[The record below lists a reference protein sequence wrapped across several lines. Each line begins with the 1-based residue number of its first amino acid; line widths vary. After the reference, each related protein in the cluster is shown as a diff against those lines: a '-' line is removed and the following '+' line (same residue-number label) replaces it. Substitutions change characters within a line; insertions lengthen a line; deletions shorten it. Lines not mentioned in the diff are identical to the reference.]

1 MRSFIFALCLSPFF
15 LSACNSGSE
24 QKGFTDS
31 LSKPK
36 KDRNV
41 SMGIINKAE
50 TAMRDSKTFE
60 SRLALDALK
69 AYADF
74 ANNFPEDSLAAEYL
88 FRAADIAQ
96 GMGNYLQAANYFEI
110 ILNKHKNYKRYADA
124 CFVAAHNYDEHLEKI
139 NDGASRAKVLYEY
152 IINNYPNTPYA
163 EQAKVLVTYIGK
175 SNEQLLDDIIKKNE
189 SAGKKN

>member
-1 MRSFIFALCLSPFF
+1 MRSFIFALCLSLFF
-15 LSACNSGSE
+15 FSACNSGSD
-24 QKGFTDS
+24 QKSSSDS

-36 KDRNV
+36 KDRNA
-41 SMGIINKAE
+41 SIDMINKAE
-50 TAMRDSKTFE
+50 TAMRGSKTFE

-69 AYADF
+69 AYTDF
-74 ANNFPEDSLAAEYL
+74 TNAFPEDSLTPEYL

-96 GMGNYLQAANYFEI
+96 GMGNYLQAANYFEL

-124 CFVAAHNYDEHLEKI
+124 CFVAAHNYDEHLEKV

-189 SAGKKN
+189 STRKKK